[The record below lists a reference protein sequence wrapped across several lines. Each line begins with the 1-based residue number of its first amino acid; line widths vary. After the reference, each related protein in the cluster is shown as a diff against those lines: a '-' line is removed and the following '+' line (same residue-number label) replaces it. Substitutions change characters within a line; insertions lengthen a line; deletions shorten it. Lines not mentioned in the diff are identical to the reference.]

1 MGQSYDLQER
11 LVDFAVRVIRLCE
24 SLPTTLTGNHISRQ
38 LLRSGTSPAPNHSE
52 AQGAESRADFI
63 HKLRIALKE
72 LRETKTWLQIILRSR
87 IVQSPD
93 MLTPLLEESDQLI
106 AIFVTSIKTT
116 RANMKANS
124 PTKGV
129 ASK

>member
-1 MGQSYDLQER
+1 MGQAYDLQER

-24 SLPTTLTGNHISRQ
+24 ALPTTLSGNHISRQ

-72 LRETKTWLQIILRSR
+72 LRETKTWLQIILRAQ
-87 IVQSPD
+87 IVHPPGK
-93 MLTPLLEESDQLI
+93 LTDILAEADELI
-106 AIFVTSIKTT
+106 AIFVKSIKTT
-116 RANMKANS
+116 RNNMKTN
-124 PTKGV
+124 
-129 ASK
+129 